1 MRRGIEYMNSEW
13 KSRNGIL
20 KFDSIRST
28 ELLGFSN
35 KENRFFS
42 RYLICIMYYIPSL
55 DQHTLVIKYVGLKMV
70 HKESYGTVVRDFE
83 SEAKTR

>member
-28 ELLGFSN
+28 EVLGFSN

-42 RYLICIMYYIPSL
+42 GYLICIMYYMIFRPTYFDNKVRWSE
-55 DQHTLVIKYVGLKMV
+55 DGTYIKM
-70 HKESYGTVVRDFE
+70 
-83 SEAKTR
+83 AKLL

>member
-42 RYLICIMYYIPSL
+42 GYLICIMYYMPSL
-55 DQHTLVIKYVGLKMV
+55 DQRTLLIEYVGLKMV
-70 HKESYGTVVRDFE
+70 LT
-83 SEAKTR
+83 

>member
-28 ELLGFSN
+28 EVLGFSN
-35 KENRFFS
+35 KENRFFFQIS
-42 RYLICIMYYIPSL
+42 DLHNVLHAIFRPTYFNNKVRWSEDGAYI
-55 DQHTLVIKYVGLKMV
+55 KM
-70 HKESYGTVVRDFE
+70 
-83 SEAKTR
+83 AKLL